1 MIAYL
6 KGLGIGILCVLVFAV
21 GLFINT
27 KVFKDAPSEG
37 FSFSV
42 ELQSS
47 NKLTPTVFVSTPRFT
62 ASESLSTKINLS
74 AEEKA
79 LIANVFTEILSR
91 VEQESFCSG
100 GSYSV
105 EPIFSYEGG
114 IQTPKGQRVEAS
126 LSCKIKTDELLSY
139 NKLLNDIDAL
149 ASKSGFITMSM
160 PALRASFTNEEL
172 KENEKKLSEE
182 LIQKALAN
190 TAYYTKLTNKQ
201 CELIN
206 LDFSSLPIPR
216 ALSVKSQESATNF
229 DTTLPVVSEEE
240 HAITA
245 LVTYLCR

>member
-27 KVFKDAPSEG
+27 KVFKDTPSEG

-62 ASESLSTKINLS
+62 ANESLSTKINLS

-100 GSYSV
+100 GSY
-105 EPIFSYEGG
+105 FH
-114 IQTPKGQRVEAS
+114 K
-126 LSCKIKTDELLSY
+126 
-139 NKLLNDIDAL
+139 
-149 ASKSGFITMSM
+149 KSGDI
-160 PALRASFTNEEL
+160 
-172 KENEKKLSEE
+172 
-182 LIQKALAN
+182 LIFLMRQ
-190 TAYYTKLTNKQ
+190 YH
-201 CELIN
+201 I
-206 LDFSSLPIPR
+206 
-216 ALSVKSQESATNF
+216 
-229 DTTLPVVSEEE
+229 
-240 HAITA
+240 
-245 LVTYLCR
+245 CR